1 MKLCPGRRRGAFL
14 PASALICDWSHG
26 MSDVAETLV
35 PNVCKGHA
43 GASDTRNQTKERKR
57 IRLHQKETKAAT
69 GPWKTETLDH

>member
-1 MKLCPGRRRGAFL
+1 
-14 PASALICDWSHG
+14 

-35 PNVCKGHA
+35 RNVCKGHA